1 MENASKALLMAG
13 GVLIAIIVI
22 SIGVFLFLSY
32 GEIGSNYEET
42 TATNEVMKYNTNFTK
57 FLGRQDITIQEIV
70 STISFADNNEIRA
83 GVVTEVYIGSSK
95 KNRLNKKDYDK
106 YITELITNNSGKLYE
121 LKAINSTD
129 YDQTTGKI
137 KKVTFTEI

>member
-83 GVVTEVYIGSSK
+83 GVVTKVFIRNSVQNGKSDEE
-95 KNRLNKKDYDK
+95 L
-106 YITELITNNSGKLYE
+106 TELITSNSGKLYKLDDIKSE
-121 LKAINSTD
+121 D

-137 KKVTFTEI
+137 KEITFTAI

>member
-1 MENASKALLMAG
+1 MDNASKALLMAG

-83 GVVTEVYIGSSK
+83 GVVTKVYINSSP
-95 KNRLNKKDYDK
+95 KNGASENELTK
-106 YITELITNNSGKLYE
+106 LITDNSEELYKL
-121 LKAINSTD
+121 KDINSAD
-129 YDQTTGKI
+129 YDQITGKI
-137 KKVTFTEI
+137 KEVTFTEI

>member
-42 TATNEVMKYNTNFTK
+42 TATNEVTKYNTNFTK

-70 STISFADNNEIRA
+70 STISFADNNEIMA
-83 GVVTEVYIGSSK
+83 GVVTEVYIGSIK
-95 KNRLNKKDYDK
+95 KNHSNEEDYDE